1 MLKLCKGE
9 LTNSHLYALEQDIGA
24 KAQVPLEG
32 LSKVT
37 LSPRCYDQTPP
48 CSLFNWAV
56 VEHLSCSLAALVI
69 WLCVL
74 NHFPS

>member
-1 MLKLCKGE
+1 M
-9 LTNSHLYALEQDIGA
+9 NSHLYALEQGIGA
-24 KAQVPLEG
+24 KPQIPLGG

-37 LSPRCYDQTPP
+37 LSPRCYDQTLP

-56 VEHLSCSLAALVI
+56 VEHLSCSLAPSAI

-74 NHFPS
+74 KHFPS